1 VRIRLDPGV
10 HKVEPLSM
18 PLTVRL
24 DVGSVSP
31 FRVRFLGEYCI
42 KDASGELRSRV
53 TRDTYHYI

>member
-1 VRIRLDPGV
+1 V